1 MYCYCAHKL
10 VNFSKKDKNIGA
22 KMQKTTNLNV
32 RIEPDVKE
40 KAEGI
45 LSSLGIS
52 VSSAINMFF
61 KQIILQNGIPFELKI
76 KPNPPISTKE
86 LTEKDFKNEIEKGF
100 LEAEKIDTITA
111 SDAFADI
118 RKKFGL

>member
-1 MYCYCAHKL
+1 
-10 VNFSKKDKNIGA
+10 
-22 KMQKTTNLNV
+22 MQKTTNLNV

-118 RKKFGL
+118 RKKFGLWNTAKT

>member
-1 MYCYCAHKL
+1 
-10 VNFSKKDKNIGA
+10 
-22 KMQKTTNLNV
+22 MQKTTNIYV